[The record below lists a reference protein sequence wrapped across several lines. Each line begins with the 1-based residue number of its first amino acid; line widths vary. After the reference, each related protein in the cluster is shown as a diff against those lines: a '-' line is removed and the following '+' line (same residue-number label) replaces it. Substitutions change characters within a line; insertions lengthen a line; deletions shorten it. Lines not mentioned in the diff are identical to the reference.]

1 MPTDNER
8 RLPQDPALPLPGPAL
23 DPHMPLLL
31 PAPDD
36 MAAICHLVVT
46 PAVPSVLT
54 HSPLAHL
61 HKLFRPTIHAT
72 CLQSHHHQCDMGA
85 NVSVTLVWDLLDKH
99 CAVVPPFNLAGIN
112 ATGVNL
118 LCHKQG
124 MLRLPLDYGAI
135 LTVPVFVCPH
145 VSGTVILPQSV
156 CQHHPDVDLFDIV
169 CQNTANHTWCS
180 TRLIVLSLDVSL
192 SLNRMVH
199 CSSDEL
205 LNVLLQSTAL
215 LLPPPLWIMNCGIND
230 LDIHA
235 PTNCGIY
242 LQQHTVSPS
251 ISHRQSTLYDTVQSL
266 PMRAL
271 SVLLV
276 VRLWIQPTLL
286 RQAGSISTLDP
297 CVLVRLILVLP
308 RPGNGLWLRL
318 MASLPTYSLSMQVP
332 NIHGS
337 FLLLGSNHQPT
348 IYGNTC
354 HHLAGL
360 LDSVL

>member
-1 MPTDNER
+1 
-8 RLPQDPALPLPGPAL
+8 
-23 DPHMPLLL
+23 
-31 PAPDD
+31 
-36 MAAICHLVVT
+36 
-46 PAVPSVLT
+46 
-54 HSPLAHL
+54 
-61 HKLFRPTIHAT
+61 
-72 CLQSHHHQCDMGA
+72 
-85 NVSVTLVWDLLDKH
+85 
-99 CAVVPPFNLAGIN
+99 
-112 ATGVNL
+112 
-118 LCHKQG
+118 
-124 MLRLPLDYGAI
+124 
-135 LTVPVFVCPH
+135 
-145 VSGTVILPQSV
+145 
-156 CQHHPDVDLFDIV
+156 
-169 CQNTANHTWCS
+169 
-180 TRLIVLSLDVSL
+180 
-192 SLNRMVH
+192 MVH